1 MHGKLN
7 DMKYCSVE
15 EVKKEVDLGRMLI
28 IDVREPYER
37 EICSIDA
44 LQIPMGE
51 ICSRLS
57 EIPTNKTIA
66 ILCKSGKRAEAVA
79 NLLSVDYNFTDI
91 VVVEG
96 GMLAWIE
103 KVANHL
109 EVY

>member
-1 MHGKLN
+1 
-7 DMKYCSVE
+7 MKYCSVE

-28 IDVREPYER
+28 LDIRESYEVD
-37 EICSIDA
+37 ICSIDSM
-44 LQIPMGE
+44 QIPMGQ
-51 ICSRLS
+51 ICDRVS

-66 ILCKSGKRAEAVA
+66 VLCKSGKRAEAVA
-79 NLLSVDYNFTDI
+79 NLMCVECGFTNV

-96 GMLAWIE
+96 GMMAWIE

>member
-1 MHGKLN
+1 
-7 DMKYCSVE
+7 MKYCSVE
-15 EVKKEVDLGRMLI
+15 EVNKEVNLGNMAIL
-28 IDVREPYER
+28 DVREPYEM

-44 LQIPMGE
+44 LHIPMGE
-51 ICSRLS
+51 ICDRIE

-66 ILCKSGKRAEAVA
+66 VLCKTGKRAEAVA
-79 NLLSVDYNFTDI
+79 NLMCVECGFTDV

-96 GMLAWIE
+96 GIVAWIE

>member
-1 MHGKLN
+1 
-7 DMKYCSVE
+7 MKYCSVE
-15 EVKKEVDLGRMLI
+15 EVNKEVDLGRMAIL
-28 IDVREPYER
+28 DVREPYEM

-44 LQIPMGE
+44 LHIPMGE
-51 ICSRLS
+51 ICDRIE

-66 ILCKSGKRAEAVA
+66 VLCKTGKRAEAVA
-79 NLLSVDYNFTDI
+79 NLMCVEFGFTDV

-96 GMLAWIE
+96 GIVAWIE